1 MNPKGA
7 GKLVAIL
14 LMHALLILAGHA
26 DKALALSDAE
36 YDKMVRKVPRGYS
49 TDMSIQRRLQELEK
63 ILPPEER
70 KKLREQHRKWRTQV
84 IEDDARLFMQA
95 GKSWNNA
102 HILAMDRQYHFLT
115 IAQQQFVEGKADWL
129 AVSEKD
135 LVDAS
140 HGRVQLPDDPLAEL
154 LLRDAALE
162 EEFVR
167 RRIWYDAAD
176 DYYSEARPSFFARST
191 TSMLAAWLSEKGYDC
206 TFQIEASKAGEVY
219 DGTTQFFL
227 SCSRPNSPA
236 LPFLQDTLRLR
247 ERWLVFQFSMRD
259 TQISAH
265 LEAVYENGRALPVRK
280 RDDFVVGLIE
290 DLDED
295 RDRLR
300 KASVPAAPVLPPWN
314 VPGIELCGPVVTVQD
329 ITPRVKRVWMQN
341 QYGGEPLGAFY
352 CVRPSSATQLDFA
365 SCARLAKPGTP
376 LCVRVHHLLWNGG
389 RLFPAGITD
398 EEVRII
404 HSCRTPAVSA
414 KEPAGGR
421 P

>member
-1 MNPKGA
+1 M
-7 GKLVAIL
+7 L
-14 LMHALLILAGHA
+14 
-26 DKALALSDAE
+26 DKALDILTQ
-36 YDKMVRKVPRGYS
+36 GH
-49 TDMSIQRRLQELEK
+49 IQGHLYVYRNSHSQPERLPNLEERPADRLEVEHLETLPSQ

-191 TSMLAAWLSEKGYDC
+191 TSMLAAWLSGQ
-206 TFQIEASKAGEVY
+206 TA
-219 DGTTQFFL
+219 
-227 SCSRPNSPA
+227 
-236 LPFLQDTLRLR
+236 
-247 ERWLVFQFSMRD
+247 
-259 TQISAH
+259 
-265 LEAVYENGRALPVRK
+265 
-280 RDDFVVGLIE
+280 
-290 DLDED
+290 
-295 RDRLR
+295 
-300 KASVPAAPVLPPWN
+300 
-314 VPGIELCGPVVTVQD
+314 
-329 ITPRVKRVWMQN
+329 
-341 QYGGEPLGAFY
+341 
-352 CVRPSSATQLDFA
+352 
-365 SCARLAKPGTP
+365 
-376 LCVRVHHLLWNGG
+376 
-389 RLFPAGITD
+389 
-398 EEVRII
+398 
-404 HSCRTPAVSA
+404 
-414 KEPAGGR
+414 
-421 P
+421 